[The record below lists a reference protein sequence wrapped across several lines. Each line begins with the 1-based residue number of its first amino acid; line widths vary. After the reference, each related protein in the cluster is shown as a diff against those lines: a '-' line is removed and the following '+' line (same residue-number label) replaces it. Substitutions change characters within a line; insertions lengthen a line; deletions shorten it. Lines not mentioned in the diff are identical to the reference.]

1 MFSEESILIKTLPI
15 MTKNNQ
21 LFIPI
26 SYGKRL
32 LLLTLMF
39 FVMSVLA
46 SFSVQF
52 AKQIFDEG
60 TRNYML
66 LASSLQ
72 ALIMFVVPAFAS
84 SFFISQTPM
93 RMLGLNKSV
102 NIRNILG
109 IILMFV
115 LVMPALNQ
123 VIWWNSQLSLPD
135 ALKDVE
141 TWMREMESNAAEMQS
156 ILLSSTTIG
165 GLISSILVVGVLT
178 GFAEEVFFRG
188 ALQRVIS
195 SNGMNPHMAIFI
207 AAFIFSLLHFQFFGF
222 VPRLILGMFFGYIFY
237 WTGSIW
243 ASSIAHAINNSIVVV
258 TLYLTNNGFDIS
270 NIEQFGVDTTA
281 SFPTIAIISAV
292 ATGLL
297 MVFGHKYFF
306 SSSKK
311 K

>member
-1 MFSEESILIKTLPI
+1 

-72 ALIMFVVPAFAS
+72 ALIMFVAPAFAS

-93 RMLGLNKSV
+93 RILGLNKSV

-188 ALQRVIS
+188 ALQRIIS

-207 AAFIFSLLHFQFFGF
+207 AAFIFSLFLPILWFRTAIDIRNVLWLHLLLD
-222 VPRLILGMFFGYIFY
+222 R
-237 WTGSIW
+237 
-243 ASSIAHAINNSIVVV
+243 
-258 TLYLTNNGFDIS
+258 LYL
-270 NIEQFGVDTTA
+270 
-281 SFPTIAIISAV
+281 
-292 ATGLL
+292 GLIYCSRHQQL
-297 MVFGHKYFF
+297 YRSRHSLPHKQWLRY
-306 SSSKK
+306 
-311 K
+311 

>member
-1 MFSEESILIKTLPI
+1 
-15 MTKNNQ
+15 
-21 LFIPI
+21 
-26 SYGKRL
+26 
-32 LLLTLMF
+32 
-39 FVMSVLA
+39 
-46 SFSVQF
+46 
-52 AKQIFDEG
+52 
-60 TRNYML
+60 
-66 LASSLQ
+66 
-72 ALIMFVVPAFAS
+72 
-84 SFFISQTPM
+84 
-93 RMLGLNKSV
+93 
-102 NIRNILG
+102 
-109 IILMFV
+109 MFV

-188 ALQRVIS
+188 ALQRIIS

-281 SFPTIAIISAV
+281 SFPTIAIISAA

>member
-1 MFSEESILIKTLPI
+1 

-72 ALIMFVVPAFAS
+72 ALIMFVTPAFAS
-84 SFFISQTPM
+84 SIFISQTPM

-123 VIWWNSQLSLPD
+123 VIWWNSQLSLPN

-188 ALQRVIS
+188 ALQRIIS

>member
-1 MFSEESILIKTLPI
+1 

-188 ALQRVIS
+188 ALQRIIS

>member
-1 MFSEESILIKTLPI
+1 

-72 ALIMFVVPAFAS
+72 ALIMFVAPAFAS

-135 ALKDVE
+135 ALKDIE

-188 ALQRVIS
+188 ALQRIIY

-243 ASSIAHAINNSIVVV
+243 ASSIAHAINNSIVVI

>member
-1 MFSEESILIKTLPI
+1 

-72 ALIMFVVPAFAS
+72 ALIMFVAPACAA

-93 RMLGLNKSV
+93 RMLGLNKSG

-188 ALQRVIS
+188 ALQRIIS

-270 NIEQFGVDTTA
+270 NVEQFGVDTTA
-281 SFPTIAIISAV
+281 SFPTIAIISAA